1 MATTSV
7 STLNEIFSFIV
18 FEGYALWSTCTS
30 REILLLHKS
39 WSLSRDRSS
48 GVKRVNIN
56 NVDLSPSKKQY
67 CLLHPA
73 SNAYRILRIRRKMID
88 L

>member
-1 MATTSV
+1 MV
-7 STLNEIFSFIV
+7 HMYIERDIV
-18 FEGYALWSTCTS
+18 VA
-30 REILLLHKS
+30 EILVTLP
-39 WSLSRDRSS
+39 DRSS